1 MVVDAKKHDTVSD
14 VGADLV
20 MVVDSV
26 IRDYVSFQSNHIFK
40 AHGNLDSLES
50 FSAKWSKMR

>member
-50 FSAKWSKMR
+50 FSAK